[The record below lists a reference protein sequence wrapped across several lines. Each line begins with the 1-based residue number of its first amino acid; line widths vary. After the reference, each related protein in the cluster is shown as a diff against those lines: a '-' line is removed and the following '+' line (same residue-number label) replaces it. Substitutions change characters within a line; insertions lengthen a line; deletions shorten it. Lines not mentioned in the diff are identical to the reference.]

1 MYGEITM
8 PNVHPDMTEAQ
19 YLKHTL
25 DEFEIIQS
33 VYLAHESEMRGGD
46 PAPACRY
53 EMISIIYGL
62 LYNKWDEL
70 CIKEKE
76 NNNA

>member
-25 DEFEIIQS
+25 
-33 VYLAHESEMRGGD
+33 HESKMRGGD

>member
-1 MYGEITM
+1 MS
-8 PNVHPDMTEAQ
+8 NVHSYMTELQ
-19 YLKHTL
+19 YLEHIL
-25 DEFEIIQS
+25 DEFEVIQS
-33 VYLAHESEMRGGD
+33 VYLAHESKMRGGD

-53 EMISIIYGL
+53 EMLSIIYGL
-62 LYNKWDEL
+62 IYNKWDEL